1 MPARNI
7 YHDMVVEALVAD
19 GWTITDDPLTLRV
32 GSRSLHIDLSAE
44 KSPIAAERAG
54 ELIAVEIQSFGSP
67 SVVADLH
74 QAVGQ
79 FAVYRLF
86 LAERQPER
94 VLYLAVPSEVYD
106 GILSEPLGAGVVAGL
121 GVPLILFDPDG
132 REGLRWIR

>member
-1 MPARNI
+1 MPAKNAD
-7 YHDMVVEALVAD
+7 HDIVRAALVAD

-32 GSRSLHIDLSAE
+32 GSRSLHIDLGAE

-54 ELIAVEIQSFGSP
+54 ELIAVEIQSFSSP

-121 GVPLILFDPDG
+121 SVPLILFDPDG
-132 REGLRWIR
+132 QEGLRWIR